1 MRLRI
6 GTASRAG
13 GIEGVGE
20 VAAAAA
26 PVAAAP
32 STTEMPSVAESSS
45 PEATSDIDLLRQA
58 AAGDGRAFHLL
69 VDRHADRLFRLS
81 VSLIGNSSDA
91 EDVVQ
96 ETFAGAFK
104 GLRQFE
110 GRASVKTWLTRI
122 LFTQ

>member
-1 MRLRI
+1 
-6 GTASRAG
+6 GTASRAT
-13 GIEGVGE
+13 GIEGAGE
-20 VAAAAA
+20 AAS
-26 PVAAAP
+26 P
-32 STTEMPSVAESSS
+32 TTEMSSVAESSS

-58 AAGDGRAFHLL
+58 AAGDGRAFHRL

-81 VSLIGNSSDA
+81 VSLVGNSSDA

-110 GRASVKTWLTRI
+110 GRASVKTWL
-122 LFTQ
+122 